1 MKKVLYSECN
11 EERILGKEDT
21 YPNLNKKS
29 TNRESDSLLQYVYK
43 KTINEVNLLN
53 NNITINRIV
62 NQIIKIEE
70 MEFYSTGIAYSVLE
84 TVSHKL
90 NSIEMEIDGWKN
102 YFHLWKTQ
110 FGEPLD
116 AILELF
122 NAA

>member
-1 MKKVLYSECN
+1 MRKKLNVLSYQELKKVLYSECN
-11 EERILGKEDT
+11 EERILGKEDK

-53 NNITINRIV
+53 NKIIINRIV

-84 TVSHKL
+84 TVFHKF
-90 NSIEMEIDGWKN
+90 NSIEMEING
-102 YFHLWKTQ
+102 
-110 FGEPLD
+110 
-116 AILELF
+116 
-122 NAA
+122 

>member
-11 EERILGKEDT
+11 EKRILGKEDT

-29 TNRESDSLLQYVYK
+29 TKRESDSLLQYVYK

-53 NNITINRIV
+53 NKIIINRIV

-84 TVSHKL
+84 TVSHKF
-90 NSIEMEIDGWKN
+90 NSIEMEINGWKK